1 MEIIIRRGTHQIGGC
16 ITEIKTEKTRIFI
29 DFGEELPD
37 ENGETA
43 AYDTSS
49 FVNEKES
56 CDGVFFTHYHGD
68 HVGMFEKLPES
79 VPLYIGHVAKEIY
92 LCLQKRVNINKPNFD
107 KKIRRIESMLELEPN
122 TPIFIND
129 IKVTP
134 YTVDHSAY
142 DAYMFLI
149 EAEGKRILYTGDFRT
164 HGLEGE
170 LILKVIDRYIK
181 SVDLLICE
189 GTMLSRSEAEQNI
202 KTEYELAE
210 EFNEYM
216 KKYKYVFIMCSS
228 TNIERIAAAYN
239 VYTKKWREN
248 KYFLCDSFQHDI
260 LKIVSESKKP
270 NRLSYYDCLDKI
282 RIYKEEYI
290 DKLKEKGG
298 CMLIRLNDLFP
309 KAVEKFDKNESI
321 ILYSLWKGYL
331 KNNDDHYKKL
341 LDNYKWEYWHTSGH
355 ATAEAIKKVCNAVKP
370 SIGVLPIHTEAP
382 EKFGEVVAPY
392 KVITAEDNVPI
403 KI

>member
-16 ITEIKTEKTRIFI
+16 ITDIKTEKARIFI

-37 ENGETA
+37 ENGEIA
-43 AYDTSS
+43 DYDTSG

-79 VPLYIGHVAKEIY
+79 VPLYIGHAAKEIY
-92 LCLQKRVNINKPNFD
+92 LCLQKRVNKNKPDFD
-107 KKIRRIESMLELEPN
+107 KKLRRIEGMLELEPDK
-122 TPIFIND
+122 PIFIND

-149 EAEGKRILYTGDFRT
+149 EAEGKRILHTGDFRT

-170 LILKVIDRYIK
+170 LILRVIDRYIK

-189 GTMLSRSEAEQNI
+189 GTMLSRSEAEQNV
-202 KTEYELAE
+202 KTERELAK

-228 TNIERIAAAYN
+228 TNIERIACAYDA
-239 VYTKKWREN
+239 YTKNWRG
-248 KYFLCDSFQHDI
+248 KKFFLCDAFQHDI

-270 NRLSYYDCLDKI
+270 NRLSYYDHLNDI
-282 RIYKEEYI
+282 RILNERFMDE
-290 DKLKEKGG
+290 LKEKGG
-298 CMLIRLNDLFP
+298 CILIRLNDLFP
-309 KAVEKFDKNESI
+309 RIVGKFDKNESV
-321 ILYSLWKGYL
+321 ILYSLWMGYL
-331 KNNDDHYKKL
+331 KNNDYHYKKL
-341 LDNYKWEYWHTSGH
+341 LDNFNWDYWHTSGH
-355 ATAEAIKKVCNAVKP
+355 ATAEAIQKVCGAVKP

-382 EKFGEVVAPY
+382 EKFGEIVAPY
-392 KVITAEDNVPI
+392 KVITAKDNVPI
-403 KI
+403 RI